1 MESTPK
7 ASVQALAKTKE
18 ISGRLSGEGVSEIKR
33 TNTYVIGTQEKSPII
48 EAMEQQEEKMEQEY
62 MNRDRSIHQAFEDK
76 SSSED
81 DDEFIRRSI
90 INNQKRFSVF
100 NSDYMEKAL
109 LQKVIEADEEL
120 ENKDNITI
128 GTDEKPNGLAKL

>member
-1 MESTPK
+1 
-7 ASVQALAKTKE
+7 
-18 ISGRLSGEGVSEIKR
+18 
-33 TNTYVIGTQEKSPII
+33 
-48 EAMEQQEEKMEQEY
+48 MEQQEEKMEQEY
-62 MNRDRSIHQAFEDK
+62 MNRDRSTHQAFEDR

-109 LQKVIEADEEL
+109 LHKVIEADEDL
-120 ENKDNITI
+120 ENKDNINI
-128 GTDEKPNGLAKL
+128 GTDEKPNGLARL